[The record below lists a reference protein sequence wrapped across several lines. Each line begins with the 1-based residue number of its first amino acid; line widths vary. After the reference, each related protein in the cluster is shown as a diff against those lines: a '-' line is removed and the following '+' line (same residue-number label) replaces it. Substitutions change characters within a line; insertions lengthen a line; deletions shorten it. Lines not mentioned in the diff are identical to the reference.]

1 MKILDY
7 LCTRHG
13 IQYFLSGGTLL
24 GAIRHKGF
32 IPWDDDMDIGMT
44 RDNYEMFVKLAVP
57 DLPHD
62 IFFQTPET
70 DRYYSQKSNVDARL
84 RDKYS
89 SYNHTE
95 IENNK
100 WHEGL
105 QVDIFVYDRAY
116 LPHNFFIVST
126 NMVLKSLNN
135 KKKRANV
142 LRAIAKLSPFP
153 LVYASNFLQS
163 SGGLKMGT
171 NYVKNSEL
179 AKLIRAKFEDAE
191 FLIPQGWDACLKR
204 QYGDYMQMPPVEKRA
219 SHHKVIPQP
228 FTPCNHSEILYWK
241 DRKSVRR
248 QSLSE

>member
-1 MKILDY
+1 
-7 LCTRHG
+7 
-13 IQYFLSGGTLL
+13 
-24 GAIRHKGF
+24 
-32 IPWDDDMDIGMT
+32 
-44 RDNYEMFVKLAVP
+44 
-57 DLPHD
+57 
-62 IFFQTPET
+62 
-70 DRYYSQKSNVDARL
+70 
-84 RDKYS
+84 
-89 SYNHTE
+89 
-95 IENNK
+95 
-100 WHEGL
+100 
-105 QVDIFVYDRAY
+105 
-116 LPHNFFIVST
+116 
-126 NMVLKSLNN
+126 MVLKSLNN